1 MNSIRIFAITIAVL
15 TTTTLFAGYVYAET
29 SIVQDTTT
37 LITAFGAL
45 LGSIGGIIVA
55 AVGFLS
61 NRSKGNVISEDL
73 RRTFE
78 DLQKVGLSLQKT
90 DRWVLENEEKF
101 ATLIRVVTEINPK
114 IKNTLQ
120 EKNVEIKKLEEELTK
135 AKQELDTIYDTIVPK
150 IKVS

>member
-15 TTTTLFAGYVYAET
+15 ATTTLFAGYVYAET
-29 SIVQDTTT
+29 SIVQDTTA